1 MKVLSY
7 LQNLKGCPEGDG
19 LDLLRS
25 NNVLAPY
32 KKVSL
37 SIMRGC
43 LGYSSISGETYL
55 GQEIGRISNQ
65 FFTIKDPFYSSSQ
78 TPDYFLSLF
87 KKIRDTKRTFHTKM
101 GTIKDRN
108 GMDLTEA
115 EDIKRWQEYTE
126 ELYRKGLHDPD
137 NHDGVIRV
145 YLHNLILLPLFLI
158 NNQYHSSAQETQGII

>member
-19 LDLLRS
+19 LDLLWS

-55 GQEIGRISNQ
+55 GQEMCRISNQ

-78 TPDYFLSLF
+78 TPAFF
-87 KKIRDTKRTFHTKM
+87 
-101 GTIKDRN
+101 
-108 GMDLTEA
+108 
-115 EDIKRWQEYTE
+115 
-126 ELYRKGLHDPD
+126 
-137 NHDGVIRV
+137 
-145 YLHNLILLPLFLI
+145 
-158 NNQYHSSAQETQGII
+158 